1 MDRMQF
7 IQTNWNYGIND
18 KTYKAH
24 EHQHAIVLPDDHRVK
39 MILPKI
45 KKILRH
51 DKHLI
56 RYDEHYN
63 KLFPYKITRIRMKT
77 NNNIEQLIN
86 KK

>member
-7 IQTNWNYGIND
+7 TQTNWNYGIND
-18 KTYKAH
+18 KIYKTD
-24 EHQHAIVLPDDHRVK
+24 ESQHVIVLPDDIRVK

-63 KLFPYKITRIRMKT
+63 KLFPNKITRVRMKT
-77 NNNIEQLIN
+77 SNNIEKLIN